1 MKVLPDAWQSC
12 YVRARWNGTG
22 DTVYVEAAPAGVSAI
37 WRVPVD
43 PVTQAWGTPVP
54 LTTRLASA
62 EFAAVSPDGSRVA
75 FTSAQINIRAWVF
88 PFDADRATPPGEG
101 RPLTDEDAAAFG
113 ISASADGS
121 SVFYAEGRPGRTALP
136 GVRVSVD
143 TGETTV
149 LVDDVA
155 KGLVPSPNGRSVSYL
170 LQRPPG
176 APLSPDLDYALAWR
190 GADGHERLLTPWER
204 VILIP
209 TDVRPDDG
217 GVLATQ
223 LTQGYG
229 GPAQLVEVSAGPAA
243 APRRVLLDAARKQ
256 FWQGHYSPDGRRIAF
271 VAASLGVEGPLELG
285 IAPSDGSSSSV
296 WTRIAADHAWPDK
309 PRWSPDGGTLYFLS
323 RAAGG
328 FYALWGVR
336 IDRDRGAQAG
346 PPFRVAQFDS
356 PRFHVD
362 SDM

>member
-12 YVRARWNGTG
+12 YVRARWNGNG

-88 PFDADRATPPGEG
+88 PFDADRATPPGKG
-101 RPLTDEDAAAFG
+101 RPITDEDAAAFG

-121 SVFYAEGRPGRTALP
+121 SVFYAEGRPGRAALP

-149 LVDDVA
+149 LVDDVPN
-155 KGLVPSPNGRSVSYL
+155 GLVPSPNGRSVSYL

-176 APLSPDLDYALAWR
+176 APLCRRTSITR
-190 GADGHERLLTPWER
+190 SHG
-204 VILIP
+204 
-209 TDVRPDDG
+209 
-217 GVLATQ
+217 
-223 LTQGYG
+223 
-229 GPAQLVEVSAGPAA
+229 A
-243 APRRVLLDAARKQ
+243 APTATS
-256 FWQGHYSPDGRRIAF
+256 GC
-271 VAASLGVEGPLELG
+271 
-285 IAPSDGSSSSV
+285 
-296 WTRIAADHAWPDK
+296 
-309 PRWSPDGGTLYFLS
+309 
-323 RAAGG
+323 
-328 FYALWGVR
+328 
-336 IDRDRGAQAG
+336 
-346 PPFRVAQFDS
+346 
-356 PRFHVD
+356 
-362 SDM
+362 